1 MRLMYPT
8 GKTLGRFCFGVL
20 GRLDVTGRESVPPF
34 GPVILIANHLSNN
47 DPPVLV
53 SALST
58 SCSATPSA
66 GSFFGNLGYT
76 LSIARDGPS
85 I

>member
-1 MRLMYPT
+1 MRLMYPS

-47 DPPVLV
+47 DQPVLV
-53 SALST
+53 
-58 SCSATPSA
+58 
-66 GSFFGNLGYT
+66 
-76 LSIARDGPS
+76 
-85 I
+85 

>member
-1 MRLMYPT
+1 MYPI
-8 GKTLGRFCFGVL
+8 GRTLGRFCFGVL

-53 SALST
+53 SIINRRLNFIAKQELFNLS
-58 SCSATPSA
+58 
-66 GSFFGNLGYT
+66 L
-76 LSIARDGPS
+76 IH